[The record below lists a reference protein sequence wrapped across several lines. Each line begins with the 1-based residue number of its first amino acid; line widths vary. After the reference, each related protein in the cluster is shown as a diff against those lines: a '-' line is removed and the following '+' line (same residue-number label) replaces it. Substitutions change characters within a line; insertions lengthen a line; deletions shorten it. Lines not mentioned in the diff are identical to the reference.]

1 MKQIFSRQT
10 SKGLLVVS
18 HDCAHVF
25 ATLDG
30 RLMPAGIRQLGRA
43 IDHPLGCITH
53 TIGGNVA
60 LFQADM
66 AAIASAVALFEKR
79 ALLVRACDSG
89 GAFPGSK
96 EWKRAIATERTLDD
110 FDAAHPE
117 IVAALAEKNAREQAE
132 VAARVD

>member
-18 HDCAHVF
+18 HDCGELS

-30 RLMPAGIRQLGRA
+30 RSIGAIIQAIAQPVDHQLGR
-43 IDHPLGCITH
+43 ITH

-79 ALLVRACDSG
+79 ARLTRACQSDD
-89 GAFPGSK
+89 AFLDFN
-96 EWKRAIATERTLDD
+96 EWSRAVRKTKALVD
-110 FDAAHPE
+110 FDAVHPE
-117 IVAALAEKNAREQAE
+117 IASALAEKNARKQAE

>member
-18 HDCAHVF
+18 HDCANVF

-30 RLMPAGIRQLGRA
+30 RLMPAGIRRLGRA
-43 IDHPLGCITH
+43 IDHPLGCVTH
-53 TIGGNVA
+53 TIGNNW
-60 LFQADM
+60 LLTDADM
-66 AAIASAVALFEKR
+66 AAISSAVALFEKR
-79 ALLVRACDSG
+79 TLLVRASSTYG
-89 GAFPGSK
+89 SFPGSNR
-96 EWKRAIATERTLDD
+96 WKRAISAEKSLSD

-117 IVAALAEKNAREQAE
+117 IASALAEKSARKRAE

>member
-18 HDCAHVF
+18 HDCGDLF

-30 RLMPAGIRQLGRA
+30 RTIGAIIQAIAQPVDYPLGR
-43 IDHPLGCITH
+43 ITH

-60 LFQADM
+60 LFEADM
-66 AAIASAVALFEKR
+66 AAIASAVAPFEKR
-79 ALLVRACDSG
+79 ASLVRACDSG

-96 EWKRAIATERTLDD
+96 EWKRAVAAERTLVD

-117 IVAALAEKNAREQAE
+117 IVSALAEKNAREQAE
-132 VAARVD
+132 VAAWVD

>member
-18 HDCAHVF
+18 HDCGELF
-25 ATLDG
+25 ATLEG
-30 RLMPAGIRQLGRA
+30 RTIGAIIQAIAQPVDHQLGR
-43 IDHPLGCITH
+43 ITH

-79 ALLVRACDSG
+79 VSLVRACDSG

-96 EWKRAIATERTLDD
+96 EWKRATEAERSLDA

-117 IVAALAEKNAREQAE
+117 IIVALAEKNAREQAE